1 MRICLILY
9 TPFFIATYLFFIHT
23 LSLFFH
29 SCPVFKLNIPPYS
42 PFHSLYSPLLCP
54 YSTLPFSPLP
64 SPYSTILTLPLLL
77 SLILTLPYFFF
88 LHSSLFYLVSPFLF
102 LPTPLPSPYS
112 PFSFSFTHQ
121 NITDEDQIVSK
132 CWKCLIRKA
141 LVNIRLKKNS
151 KKSPAHVDLPPP
163 RLRIET
169 LIHRHINTCR
179 RVTYIC
185 SHAQTHT

>member
-1 MRICLILY
+1 MRQRNFENHHTNWRFLTWLEHRYLEPPINAYLSNTLY
-9 TPFFIATYLFFIHT
+9 TFFIATYLFFIHT

-64 SPYSTILTLPLLL
+64 SPYSTLLTLPLLL

-102 LPTPLPSPYS
+102 
-112 PFSFSFTHQ
+112 FTHSSP
-121 NITDEDQIVSK
+121 VSLFSLLFFFHSSEHYWRRPDRVK
-132 CWKCLIRKA
+132 M
-141 LVNIRLKKNS
+141 LKMPNS
-151 KKSPAHVDLPPP
+151 KSSCKHP
-163 RLRIET
+163 IKKK
-169 LIHRHINTCR
+169 
-179 RVTYIC
+179 
-185 SHAQTHT
+185 Q